1 MKKCLFLVFLLL
13 CILLGGVASNFGA
26 KEQEIS
32 ARHAQVNKVEMEKTE
47 ELSESLANNL
57 LDFSVAAR
65 NRNLAEMGK
74 WIEETLLAT
83 ELPSLERYSP
93 QWTRGSLQQ
102 GDLLLKDSLINFSET
117 EWLEH
122 WQHFVDPF
130 KFLEDV
136 RFKVVGARFQDN
148 DVEVRAKGKLKFF
161 LVGEKSANEL
171 LWVRG
176 KGRLEAVKVQRSER
190 WMISML
196 ELDTVTVSESN
207 PVPFSE
213 ISSPA
218 GVALKLPRYGSPGND
233 DFVYHG
239 AASADLNRDGLVDL
253 FVSGIR
259 RNYLYLNQ
267 GNGKF
272 QEVASQMSLDIT
284 PAATSSL
291 FLDYDND
298 GDLDLFLAAVGNQML
313 FENRLIPENKLTF
326 EDVSEEAGVASP
338 AVGFSATAG
347 DVNGDGWPDIYVS
360 AYNLYGRIMPDSWHD
375 ARNGT
380 ANLLFINQKNG
391 TFLES
396 ARLWAADDRRWS
408 YAAQFADVNDDG
420 KLDLYVANDFGTN
433 ALYLNQGNR
442 FIDRANSLGTLDAGN
457 GMGVSFGDYDNDG
470 DLDLFVTNMS
480 STAGNR
486 ILNRLFPSSN
496 REDNVLKKLASGNT
510 LFQKDGNLFEDVT
523 EQVGPFPGGWAFGG
537 VFVDIDNDGWEDLY
551 APNGFVSGETM
562 KDT

>member
-1 MKKCLFLVFLLL
+1 MKKCLFLVFLLF

-338 AVGFSATAG
+338 AVGFSSTAG